1 MPKLG
6 KLQFGSRW
14 SLFARDERG
23 ASAVEFVLVVPMII
37 AAYIFTLSFSIGAI
51 VAVKTDSAARSV
63 SDIFASQT
71 SFTEEDFKGVL
82 NLINIRLAPY
92 VPDGATYKISAINA
106 SGSGEGTYVWS
117 RDSKNPALNQKGQKY
132 ANDKRIIGK
141 GFYILTEVSVP
152 YRMLGPWLLEKDGML
167 PSMNLKG
174 NQIVATT
181 SETAPVCSV
190 CK

>member
-1 MPKLG
+1 MPKVG
-6 KLQFGSRW
+6 KLQFKSGF
-14 SLFARDERG
+14 SLFARDEQG
-23 ASAVEFVLVVPMII
+23 ASAVEFVLVVPMIL

-63 SDIFASQT
+63 SDIFASQAT
-71 SFTEEDFKGVL
+71 FAEEDFTGVL

-92 VPDGATYKISAINA
+92 IPDGATYTLSAIDA
-106 SGSGEGTYVWS
+106 SGPGQGIYLWS
-117 RDSKNPALNQKGQKY
+117 RHSRNPALNQKGQKY
-132 ANDKRIIGK
+132 FDKRMTGK

-152 YRMLGPWLLEKDGML
+152 YGMVGPWLLEKDGML
-167 PSMNLKG
+167 PSIDLKG

-181 SETAPVCSV
+181 LETAPVCSV